1 MTRSFA
7 WQLVVRPWWL
17 LTVVCRPW
25 HCRPSWLSWYV
36 DLAISRGWWMTACR
50 ERYIFGG
57 LHTANAAI
65 PMQPPCPNRHSLQGR
80 QATLAECEREASK
93 VLREASKVSREANKV
108 SREASKAPRFSKG
121 SKAGIVSE
129 GGKRSI
135 IQGRQAKA
143 YESAREASKAG
154 RICKGGKQ
162 SMQGRQ
168 AKLAESARE
177 ANKVN
182 KGGKQSR

>member
-36 DLAISRGWWMTACR
+36 DLAISRGWWMSACR

>member
-36 DLAISRGWWMTACR
+36 DLGISRGWWMTACR
-50 ERYIFGG
+50 ERYIFGD

-65 PMQPPCPNRHSLQGR
+65 PMQPSCPNRHSLQGR
-80 QATLAECEREASK
+80 QATLAQCE
-93 VLREASKVSREANKV
+93 REASKVSREASKV
-108 SREASKAPRFSKG
+108 SREASKACRFSKG
-121 SKAGIVSE
+121 SKAGIVSK
-129 GGKRSI
+129 GGKRS

-143 YESAREASKAG
+143 HESAREASKAG
-154 RICKGGKQ
+154 RVCKGGKQ
-162 SMQGRQ
+162 SML
-168 AKLAESARE
+168 AKSARE
-177 ANKVN
+177 ASKAC

>member
-36 DLAISRGWWMTACR
+36 DLGISRGWWMTACR
-50 ERYIFGG
+50 ERYIFGD
-57 LHTANAAI
+57 LRTANAAI

-93 VLREASKVSREANKV
+93 GSREASKVSREASKV
-108 SREASKAPRFSKG
+108 SREASKAHRLSKG
-121 SKAGIVSE
+121 SKAGIVSK
-129 GGKRSI
+129 GGKRS

-143 YESAREASKAG
+143 HESAREASKAG
-154 RICKGGKQ
+154 RVCKGGKQ
-162 SMQGRQ
+162 SWQSLQGRH
-168 AKLAESARE
+168 
-177 ANKVN
+177 
-182 KGGKQSR
+182 